1 MTGHVHHP
9 WGGPEMKATTI
20 TLEAQ
25 EVMELEAI
33 LLDRDRE
40 AALKFLKDVV
50 RAKVRS
56 QGSSELDP
64 SKTSGI
70 PT

>member
-1 MTGHVHHP
+1 
-9 WGGPEMKATTI
+9 MKAATI
-20 TLEAQ
+20 TLEAR

-33 LLDRDRE
+33 LLDRDRD
-40 AALKFLKDVV
+40 AALRFLKEVI
-50 RAKVRS
+50 RAKVRG